1 MQVLLHP
8 TSSPPPPNSQI
19 RTSSIHPFWSS
30 CLHMA
35 GHYIPQLAK
44 LMIEF
49 NQKEKLF
56 NLKGVAVSIL
66 YA

>member
-1 MQVLLHP
+1 
-8 TSSPPPPNSQI
+8 
-19 RTSSIHPFWSS
+19 
-30 CLHMA
+30 MA